1 MVVFFKTTQKLNYK
15 TGENNMQAETKLN
28 RDKQETRAINVRVPK
43 QLYDKV
49 RIYGIKQD
57 KKLKDVVIEA
67 LQNKIETA

>member
-1 MVVFFKTTQKLNYK
+1 MVVFFKTTQKPNYK

-57 KKLKDVVIEA
+57 KKLRDVVIEA

>member
-1 MVVFFKTTQKLNYK
+1 
-15 TGENNMQAETKLN
+15 MQAETKLN
-28 RDKQETRAINVRVPK
+28 RDKQETRAINVCVPK

-67 LQNKIETA
+67 LQNKIETAEK

>member
-1 MVVFFKTTQKLNYK
+1 
-15 TGENNMQAETKLN
+15 MQAETKLN

-57 KKLKDVVIEA
+57 KKLRDVVIEA